1 MTAYVV
7 SDDGFLPS
15 AIILRD
21 QRGMSLPAKPGA
33 QSRLSPDARSKR
45 ELCHGQTSW
54 PSAYLRP
61 PGPLVRERPRCG
73 QRLRAAHNE
82 SPAKPT
88 TTDVLALQ
96 WFSPAGRPARDPVAG
111 RAAALAAASGGRL
124 VVGVGRCPMLESA
137 ASRGLN
143 GPSCGGAPE
152 HAACRVRPMLY
163 RSTRPDRSTRR
174 PVRPGR

>member
-1 MTAYVV
+1 MTSYVV
-7 SDDGFLPS
+7 SGDGFLPS

-45 ELCHGQTSW
+45 ELCHGQTTW

-88 TTDVLALQ
+88 TTDV
-96 WFSPAGRPARDPVAG
+96 P
-111 RAAALAAASGGRL
+111 AASTACNFPSAKSDTLPTLTRSGILRL
-124 VVGVGRCPMLESA
+124 LVP
-137 ASRGLN
+137 
-143 GPSCGGAPE
+143 GA
-152 HAACRVRPMLY
+152 CL
-163 RSTRPDRSTRR
+163 
-174 PVRPGR
+174 